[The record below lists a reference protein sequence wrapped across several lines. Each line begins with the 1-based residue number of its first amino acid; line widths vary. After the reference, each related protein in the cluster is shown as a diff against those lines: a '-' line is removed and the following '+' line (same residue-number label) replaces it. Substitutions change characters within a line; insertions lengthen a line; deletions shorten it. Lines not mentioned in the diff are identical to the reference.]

1 MSTVVSPRAPAG
13 AVRRLV
19 PAPGPDDSKPR
30 AGSAQT
36 ESRSATLTTDTP
48 PLPTTTRTSR
58 QRLLATRPG
67 KSACRPAATRP
78 LQMSSRRGNR
88 SGGGIPG
95 GRPRDDRDQAGL
107 WPIQTAAG
115 FRQAAG
121 QRRAGA
127 LSGVSICRGR
137 VSCSEK
143 NSSDSLSASNLQTF
157 ESALAHHK
165 CGELSTNS
173 KCSEQSELR
182 GDCRQSG
189 HRRQICI
196 DEKAC
201 GLVLPHLH
209 KQIGFLMPSSWYLKL
224 VHSCFGSI
232 KALALI

>member
-127 LSGVSICRGR
+127 LSRVSICRGR
-137 VSCSEK
+137 VSCSK
-143 NSSDSLSASNLQTF
+143 KTVAIRSRQATCKLLNRLWLIINVASCQLTRNAASSRNCAAIAGNPTIAVKYVSTRRLVAWFFLI
-157 ESALAHHK
+157 
-165 CGELSTNS
+165 STN
-173 KCSEQSELR
+173 R
-182 GDCRQSG
+182 
-189 HRRQICI
+189 
-196 DEKAC
+196 
-201 GLVLPHLH
+201 
-209 KQIGFLMPSSWYLKL
+209 
-224 VHSCFGSI
+224 
-232 KALALI
+232 

>member
-127 LSGVSICRGR
+127 LSRVSICRGR
-137 VSCSEK
+137 VSCSK
-143 NSSDSLSASNLQTF
+143 KTVAIRSRQATCKLLNRLWLIINVASCPLTRNAVSSRNCAAIAGNPAIAVKYVSTRRLVAWFFLI
-157 ESALAHHK
+157 
-165 CGELSTNS
+165 STN
-173 KCSEQSELR
+173 R
-182 GDCRQSG
+182 
-189 HRRQICI
+189 
-196 DEKAC
+196 
-201 GLVLPHLH
+201 
-209 KQIGFLMPSSWYLKL
+209 
-224 VHSCFGSI
+224 
-232 KALALI
+232 